1 MIILEGFTQFSSPAY
16 RQHAILAVR
25 ELVLTVG
32 VVRAPG
38 VRFLIVVFRRGR
50 GNARRTH
57 HAVLV
62 QVRYAGDDVLLVP
75 NRMVL
80 NVGQAPRGHWL
91 LLVAAKRPIWCS
103 VHRRRYV
110 PGSRVPQGS
119 VEIQMKDLVV
129 WCDIKVITSH

>member
-1 MIILEGFTQFSSPAY
+1 MTLEVKRKLYIILPKVTQFRSLAY
-16 RQHAILAVR
+16 RQHAILPVR

-62 QVRYAGDDVLLVP
+62 QVQVRDAGDDVLLVP
-75 NRMVL
+75 DRMVL
-80 NVGQAPRGHWL
+80 DVGVAAAAATRGRL

-119 VEIQMKDLVV
+119 VGI
-129 WCDIKVITSH
+129 